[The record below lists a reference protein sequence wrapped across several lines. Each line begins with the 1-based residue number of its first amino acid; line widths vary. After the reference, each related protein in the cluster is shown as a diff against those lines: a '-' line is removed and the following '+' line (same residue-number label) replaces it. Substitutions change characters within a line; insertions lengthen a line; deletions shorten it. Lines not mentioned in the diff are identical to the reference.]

1 MLCSEYQLKKERV
14 SMKDYLVRAIDEDK
28 KVRIYAATTTN
39 LVDHARN
46 IHGTSPTATAALGR
60 ALTAGVIMDAMMKN
74 DKDLLTLKISGGG
87 PLGDIVIVSRNNGKV
102 KGLVGNPLADAPS
115 TKEGKLNVGAVVGND
130 GLVTVIMD
138 LGLKEPYVG
147 QANIISGEIAEDIAN
162 YYMNSEQVPTAVAL
176 GVLVDKDTSVKASGG
191 YILQLLPGIKDDE
204 IEQIEN
210 ILKNIKPI
218 STLINEGNTPEEIIR
233 KILPEFDME
242 FIDKIDLEY
251 KCDCNR
257 EKIESMLI
265 SLGKKEIED
274 IINED
279 GKAEVVC
286 HFCNTKYNFDKS
298 ELEKILLTIDK

>member
-1 MLCSEYQLKKERV
+1 
-14 SMKDYLVRAIDEDK
+14 MKDYLVKAIDKDK
-28 KVRIYAATTTN
+28 RVRIYAATTTN
-39 LVDHARN
+39 LVEHARK
-46 IHGTSPTATAALGR
+46 IHATSPTATAALGR
-60 ALTAGVIMDAMMKN
+60 ALTAGAIMGAMMKN
-74 DKDLLTLKISGGG
+74 DNDLLTLKISGGG
-87 PLGDIVIVSRNNGKV
+87 PLGDIVIVSRNNGRV
-102 KGLVGNPLADAPS
+102 KGLVRNPFANSPS
-115 TKEGKLNVGAVVGND
+115 TKEGKLDVGSVVGKD
-130 GLVTVIMD
+130 GLITVIID

-147 QANIISGEIAEDIAN
+147 QADIISGEIAEDIAN
-162 YYMNSEQVPTAVAL
+162 YYMTSEQVPTAVAL

-191 YILQLLPGIKDDE
+191 YILQLLPGIKDEE

-210 ILKNIKPI
+210 SLKNIKPI

-233 KILPEFDME
+233 KILPEFEME

-257 EKIESMLI
+257 EKIEAMLV
-265 SLGKKEIED
+265 SLGKEEIEN